1 MEQIDRNIALATWL
15 APAQPMPS
23 ERMPAHRPDTTAE
36 FGDLW
41 RILWR
46 RRRLV
51 LATALILGAMVL
63 AYALITPSLYTATA
77 QILIDPRDRQ
87 VVLNDVNPG
96 ALSPDGGIAQVESQV
111 KVIESDAV
119 LGRAI
124 EETGLDREPGFGLPP
139 ESAVARALASLRTMV
154 LGAQAERRADPRG
167 RALEQLRRRLAV
179 KRADKV
185 FVVDVIVTT
194 IDPDLSARIV
204 NAIAG
209 AYLTDQTEARSDAAK
224 RASGDLRGRLDE
236 LRKAVNFA
244 DRKLEDYKAKNGLI
258 ASSGRLVNEQQLT
271 DSNARLVAART
282 RTAEAKARL
291 QGIKDARGAAIG
303 AGSMPEA
310 VQSSVIDRLRGQ
322 YAELAAKEA
331 DLRTNLG
338 ERHPFIAAVRAQMQ
352 DVRRLIDAELARI
365 SGAAEAEYQRAQANE
380 RTLVADLDRLQRQS
394 TVTAQSSVQLRELE
408 RDVEASRGVYNTFLV
423 RAREIRE
430 QSNVDSSNARII
442 TSARPPQDA
451 SWPPRLIL
459 VLAALA
465 GGLGLGSGLALMR
478 EYAEPTVLSPRQ
490 LERLSNAPVVAVMPA
505 LRPGTAEASAAAA
518 RFTLDHLAAA
528 NGQRGRS
535 LALLVT
541 SGESDEDERRAVIGL
556 LAAVAVSRGDRV
568 LLVDADLR
576 ADGSAAGGLLD
587 VLRGEQS
594 LNAVTQVDPTTGVR
608 RIGLGDTHKPMR
620 DALLPANIERFIAG
634 VKGRFELVIV
644 DGGVLSENLRLGP
657 VAAAA
662 DRLLLVVC
670 NGATRQRDL
679 IDLVDTSE
687 ALGRPVS
694 GSLLLDRR
702 SA

>member
-1 MEQIDRNIALATWL
+1 MAQIDRNIAVATWL
-15 APAQPMPS
+15 APVHPAQP
-23 ERMPAHRPDTTAE
+23 ERTGPTRPDTTAE

-46 RRRLV
+46 RKRTVLGTALV
-51 LATALILGAMVL
+51 LGLLVL

-87 VVLNDVNPG
+87 VVLNDVNPA

-119 LGRAI
+119 LGRAVAQA
-124 EETGLDREPGFGLPP
+124 GLESEPGFG
-139 ESAVARALASLRTMV
+139 VAQAGLISRTVASLREMV
-154 LGAQAERRADPRG
+154 LGPKAERPLDARG
-167 RALEQLRRRLAV
+167 RALDQLRRKLAV

-185 FVVDVIVTT
+185 FVIDVVVTT
-194 IDPDLSARIV
+194 ADPDLSARIV
-204 NAIAG
+204 NAIAN
-209 AYLTDQTEARSDAAK
+209 AYLADQTEARSDAAK
-224 RASGDLRGRLDE
+224 RAAGDLRGRLDE
-236 LRKAVNFA
+236 LRNTVNAA
-244 DRKLEDYKAKNGLI
+244 DKKLEDYKAKNGLI

-271 DSNARLVAART
+271 DSNARLVAARA

-291 QGIKDARGAAIG
+291 QGIKDARGQAIG
-303 AGSMPEA
+303 SGAMPEA
-310 VQSSVIDRLRGQ
+310 IQSSAVDRLRGQ

-338 ERHPFIAAVRAQMQ
+338 ERHPYIAAVRTQMQ
-352 DVRRLIDAELARI
+352 DVRRLIDAELNRI
-365 SGAAEAEYQRAQANE
+365 AGAAETEYQRAQANE
-380 RTLVADLDRLQRQS
+380 RSLAADLEKLQRQS
-394 TVTAQSSVQLRELE
+394 AVTSQSSVQLRELE
-408 RDVEASRGVYNTFLV
+408 REVEAARTVYNTFLV
-423 RAREIRE
+423 RTREIKE
-430 QSNVDSSNARII
+430 QSGIDSSNARII

-459 VLAALA
+459 VAAALA
-465 GGLGLGSGLALMR
+465 GGLGLGAGIALTR
-478 EYAEPTVLSPRQ
+478 EYLEPTVLSPRQ
-490 LERLSNAPVVAVMPA
+490 LERLSNAPVVAVI
-505 LRPGTAEASAAAA
+505 PGLQPGGASTAAAS
-518 RFTLDHLAAA
+518 FTLDHLATAE
-528 NGQRGRS
+528 GTRGRS

-541 SGESDEDERRAVIGL
+541 SGEAEATERRAVIAL
-556 LAAVAVSRGDRV
+556 LASVAVARGDRV

-576 ADGSAAGGLLD
+576 ADGGGSAGLLD

-594 LNAVTQVDPTTGVR
+594 LNAVTQVDPKTGAR
-608 RIGLGDTHKPMR
+608 RIGLGDTQKPIR
-620 DALLPANIERFIAG
+620 DALVPANIERFLAG
-634 VKGRFELVIV
+634 VKGRFELVLI

-657 VAAAA
+657 IAAAA

>member
-1 MEQIDRNIALATWL
+1 MAQIDRNIAVASWL
-15 APAQPMPS
+15 APVHSAQP
-23 ERMPAHRPDTTAE
+23 ERAGPTRPDTTAE

-41 RILWR
+41 RILLR
-46 RRRLV
+46 RKRTVLGTALV
-51 LATALILGAMVL
+51 LGLLVL

-119 LGRAI
+119 LGRAV
-124 EETGLDREPGFGLPP
+124 TQAGLESEPGFG
-139 ESAVARALASLRTMV
+139 VAQQGLISRTIASLREMV
-154 LGAQAERRADPRG
+154 LGPKAERPGDPRG
-167 RALEQLRRRLAV
+167 RALDQLRRKLAV

-185 FVVDVIVTT
+185 FVIDVVVTT
-194 IDPDLSARIV
+194 VDPDLSARIV
-204 NAIAG
+204 NAIAN
-209 AYLTDQTEARSDAAK
+209 AYLADQTEARSDAAK

-236 LRKAVNFA
+236 LRNAVNAA
-244 DRKLEDYKAKNGLI
+244 DKKLEDYKARNGLI
-258 ASSGRLVNEQQLT
+258 TSSGRLVNEQQLT
-271 DSNARLVAART
+271 DSNARLVAARG

-291 QGIKDARGAAIG
+291 QGIKDARGQAIG
-303 AGSMPEA
+303 SGAMPEA
-310 VQSSVIDRLRGQ
+310 VQSSAVDRLRGQ

-338 ERHPFIAAVRAQMQ
+338 ERHPYIAAVRTQMQ
-352 DVRRLIDAELARI
+352 DVRRLIDAELNRI
-365 SGAAEAEYQRAQANE
+365 AGAAETEYQRALANE
-380 RTLVADLDRLQRQS
+380 KSIAADLEKLQRQS
-394 TVTAQSSVQLRELE
+394 AVTAQSSVQLRELE
-408 RDVEASRGVYNTFLV
+408 REVEAARTVYNTFLV
-423 RAREIRE
+423 RTREIKE
-430 QSNVDSSNARII
+430 QSAIDSSNARII

-459 VLAALA
+459 VAAALA
-465 GGLGLGSGLALMR
+465 GGLGLGAGLALTR
-478 EYAEPTVLSPRQ
+478 EYLEPTVLSPRQ
-490 LERLSNAPVVAVMPA
+490 LERLSNAPVVAVI
-505 LRPGTAEASAAAA
+505 PGLQPGGANTAAAS
-518 RFTLDHLAAA
+518 FTLDHLATAA
-528 NGQRGRS
+528 GTRGRS

-541 SGESDEDERRAVIGL
+541 SGEAEATERRAVIAL
-556 LAAVAVSRGDRV
+556 LASVAVGRGDRV

-576 ADGSAAGGLLD
+576 ADGAGTAGLLD

-594 LNAVTQVDPTTGVR
+594 LNAVTQIDAKTGAR
-608 RIGLGDTHKPMR
+608 RIGLGDTQKPIR
-620 DALLPANIERFIAG
+620 DALVPANIERFLAG

-657 VAAAA
+657 IAAAA

>member
-1 MEQIDRNIALATWL
+1 MEQIDRNIAVATWL
-15 APAQPMPS
+15 APVQPVQA
-23 ERMPAHRPDTTAE
+23 ERHAPGRPDTTAE
-36 FGDLW
+36 FGDIW

-46 RRRLV
+46 RKGIV
-51 LATALILGAMVL
+51 VTTALLLGAAVL
-63 AYALITPSLYTATA
+63 AYALITPSLYSATA

-87 VVLNDVNPG
+87 VVSNDVNPG

-119 LGRAI
+119 LGRAV
-124 EETGLDREPGFGLPP
+124 EETGLDREPGFGVPL
-139 ESAVARALASLRTMV
+139 ETAISRTVASLRAMV
-154 LGAQAERRADPRG
+154 LGPPQGRRADPRG
-167 RALEQLRRRLAV
+167 RALDQLRRRLAV

-185 FVVDVIVTT
+185 FVIDVIVTT
-194 IDPDLSARIV
+194 PDPDLSARIV
-204 NAIAG
+204 NAISG
-209 AYLTDQTEARSDAAK
+209 AYLTDQTEARSNAAK

-236 LRKAVNFA
+236 LRKAVNVA
-244 DRKLEDYKAKNGLI
+244 DKRLEDYKAKNGLI

-291 QGIKDARGAAIG
+291 QGVKDARGQAIG
-303 AGSMPEA
+303 SGAMPEA
-310 VQSSVIDRLRGQ
+310 IQSSVIERLRGQ

-338 ERHPFIAAVRAQMQ
+338 ERHPFIAAVRTQMQ
-352 DVRRLIDAELARI
+352 DVRRLIEAELARI
-365 SGAAEAEYQRAQANE
+365 AGAAETEYQRAQANE
-380 RTLVADLDRLQRQS
+380 RTLAAELERLQKLS

-408 RDVEASRGVYNTFLV
+408 RDVEASRSVYNTFLV
-423 RAREIRE
+423 RAREIKE
-430 QSNVDSSNARII
+430 QTNIDSSNARII
-442 TSARPPQDA
+442 TAARPPQDA

-459 VLAALA
+459 VLAALG

-505 LRPGTAEASAAAA
+505 MHGSTVDASTAAASFA
-518 RFTLDHLAAA
+518 LDHLAAA
-528 NGQRGRS
+528 DGLHGRS
-535 LALLVT
+535 LALLVA
-541 SGESDEDERRAVIGL
+541 SGESDDAERRAVIAL
-556 LAAVAVSRGDRV
+556 LASVAVSRGDRV
-568 LLVDADLR
+568 LLVDADIR
-576 ADGSAAGGLLD
+576 SDGTGTGGLLD

-594 LNAVTQVDPTTGVR
+594 LNAVTEVDAKTGVR
-608 RIGLGDTHKPMR
+608 RIGLGDTAKPMR
-620 DALLPANIERFIAG
+620 DAMLPENIARFLAG

-644 DGGVLSENLRLGP
+644 DGGVLSENLRVGP

-687 ALGRPVS
+687 ALGRPIS

>member
-1 MEQIDRNIALATWL
+1 MAQIDRNIAVATWL
-15 APAQPMPS
+15 APVHSAQP
-23 ERMPAHRPDTTAE
+23 ERPGPTRPETTAE

-46 RRRLV
+46 RKRTVLGTALV
-51 LATALILGAMVL
+51 LGLLVL

-119 LGRAI
+119 LGRAVTQAHL
-124 EETGLDREPGFGLPP
+124 ETEPGFG
-139 ESAVARALASLRTMV
+139 VAQEGLMSRTVASLREMV
-154 LGAQAERRADPRG
+154 LGPKPERPVDSRG
-167 RALEQLRRRLAV
+167 RALDQLRRKLAV

-185 FVVDVIVTT
+185 FVIDVVVTT
-194 IDPDLSARIV
+194 VDPDLSARIV
-204 NAIAG
+204 NAIAN
-209 AYLTDQTEARSDAAK
+209 AYLADQTEARSDAAK

-236 LRKAVNFA
+236 LRNAVNAA
-244 DRKLEDYKAKNGLI
+244 DKKLEDYKARNGLI

-271 DSNARLVAART
+271 DSNARLVAARG

-291 QGIKDARGAAIG
+291 QGIKDARGQAIG
-303 AGSMPEA
+303 SGAMPEA
-310 VQSSVIDRLRGQ
+310 VQSSAVDRLRGQ
-322 YAELAAKEA
+322 YAELTAKEA

-338 ERHPFIAAVRAQMQ
+338 ERHPYIAAVRTQMQ
-352 DVRRLIDAELARI
+352 DVRRLIDAELNRI
-365 SGAAEAEYQRAQANE
+365 AGAAETEYQRALANE
-380 RTLVADLDRLQRQS
+380 KSIAADLEKLQRQS
-394 TVTAQSSVQLRELE
+394 AVTAQSSVQLRELE
-408 RDVEASRGVYNTFLV
+408 REVEAARTVYNTFLV
-423 RAREIRE
+423 RTREIKE
-430 QSNVDSSNARII
+430 QSAIDSSNARII

-459 VLAALA
+459 VAAALA
-465 GGLGLGSGLALMR
+465 GGLGLGAGLALTR
-478 EYAEPTVLSPRQ
+478 EYLEPTVLSPRQ
-490 LERLSNAPVVAVMPA
+490 LERLSNAPVVAVI
-505 LRPGTAEASAAAA
+505 PGLQPGGASTAAAH
-518 RFTLDHLAAA
+518 FTLDHLASDA
-528 NGQRGRS
+528 GTRSRS
-535 LALLVT
+535 LVLLVT
-541 SGESDEDERRAVIGL
+541 SGEAEASERRSVIAL
-556 LAAVAVSRGDRV
+556 LASVAVARGDRV
-568 LLVDADLR
+568 LLIDADLR
-576 ADGSAAGGLLD
+576 ADGAGTAGLLD

-594 LNAVTQVDPTTGVR
+594 LNAVTQVDPKTGAR
-608 RIGLGDTHKPMR
+608 RIGLGDTQKPMR
-620 DALLPANIERFIAG
+620 DALVPAHIERFLAG

-657 VAAAA
+657 IAAAA